1 MLIKIDTQKLIE
13 KNNKK
18 NRHFTTKNTKLNQTN
33 YTGNSNMSPGCFD
46 FVLFES
52 QLPAGELI
60 QNFENDITLSVFIH
74 IQKSN

>member
-1 MLIKIDTQKLIE
+1 MGKG
-13 KNNKK
+13 KK
-18 NRHFTTKNTKLNQTN
+18 PVWVMNIGPAGVWKEPFQ

-74 IQKSN
+74 IQKSNWIG